1 MQRRIIQEVSV
12 EGAQRRKPSNCIVRL
27 LNIHVLIVFFCKK
40 RVMIIFIDTRLR
52 ADFSL
57 FKVYSI
63 KVAWSDGTI
72 NIVYRRYSEVLQLE
86 VKTTCMDCCHY
97 ILCPEFSCFYC
108 SSY

>member
-1 MQRRIIQEVSV
+1 
-12 EGAQRRKPSNCIVRL
+12 
-27 LNIHVLIVFFCKK
+27 
-40 RVMIIFIDTRLR
+40 MIIFIDTRLR

-97 ILCPEFSCFYC
+97 IYVLNFHVFIVHLTNIIC
-108 SSY
+108 

>member
-1 MQRRIIQEVSV
+1 
-12 EGAQRRKPSNCIVRL
+12 
-27 LNIHVLIVFFCKK
+27 
-40 RVMIIFIDTRLR
+40 MIIFIDTRLR

-86 VKTTCMDCCHY
+86 VKATCMDYCHY
-97 ILCPEFSCFYC
+97 ILCPEFSIFLSFTLLILFANEANMLKVGFLFEYC
-108 SSY
+108 PR